1 MIGKLTLADTTK
13 WKDILQQ
20 PTRLGFR
27 VTNADGTHK
36 WYAPDDVN
44 GSQLNNVII
53 NSLPITTKTL
63 NLKVDGKNL
72 TGNSPKVERGTTVQL
87 CAGCNGKGAD
97 VYIYIGENVGNNNP
111 TYSQKKAE
119 YKKIG
124 NSGYYVV
131 DLYANTI
138 GTYDIYFTA
147 SKDGYSVTSRHKKLT
162 VIKAATPDSAITAPW
177 QTP

>member
-1 MIGKLTLADTTK
+1 M
-13 WKDILQQ
+13 
-20 PTRLGFR
+20 
-27 VTNADGTHK
+27 
-36 WYAPDDVN
+36 
-44 GSQLNNVII
+44 NNVII

-124 NSGYYVV
+124 SSWYYVV

-138 GTYDIYFTA
+138 GTYDIISPLPRTA
-147 SKDGYSVTSRHKKLT
+147 IR
-162 VIKAATPDSAITAPW
+162 
-177 QTP
+177 